1 MASNQA
7 AQHFAHLGPPAPLFP
22 KNLWAMTRSVPAPC
36 FCIAPK
42 LQGQRCAAEFLQM
55 WKRNRFPSSSDVCR
69 NGAATGCIFYRFTH
83 RAYSQREPSDQ
94 LLTPPAELQAG
105 AQLRAVQLPPLCNFI
120 PLPCLLEPIDIIS
133 LCAWCAWRMLC
144 AQGDADASAGNL
156 AEHHLRTPEKF
167 QLCNK

>member
-120 PLPCLLEPIDIIS
+120 TLSLPLGANRYHLSVCLMCMKDA
-133 LCAWCAWRMLC
+133 LCPRGCRCLSRES
-144 AQGDADASAGNL
+144 GRAS
-156 AEHHLRTPEKF
+156 PE
-167 QLCNK
+167 NTREIPVV